1 MNNREHTLSYCT
13 ECLNRKFDLQKG
25 VICKLIND
33 IPNFESTC
41 PDFNEDGEV
50 IQRNTSAQNNL
61 NGLNREIDLEE
72 ETWGLNKFGI
82 NNGIAAGVLMIIC
95 ALAWF
100 FGGLIIGVI
109 FYYPPI
115 LLILGIVTLFKGIKT
130 NKRKAKLKEISKKV
144 LDQEF
149 ED

>member
-1 MNNREHTLSYCT
+1 MNNREHTLSFCT
-13 ECLNRKFDLQKG
+13 ECLNRKFDLQRG
-25 VICKLIND
+25 VICKLINE
-33 IPNFESTC
+33 IPSFESTC
-41 PDFNEDGEV
+41 PDFKEDSEV
-50 IQRNTSAQNNL
+50 AQRNAFAQNDL

-82 NNGIAAGVLMIIC
+82 NNGIAAGTLMIIG

-100 FGGLIIGVI
+100 FGGLSIGFI

-115 LLILGIVTLFKGIKT
+115 LLILGIITLLKGIKT
-130 NKRKAKLKEISKKV
+130 KKRKIKLKEISTKV
-144 LDQEF
+144 LDQDF